1 MIIKNQCS
9 AQNEERLFLTDLVK
23 YLTFSMIL
31 SLSGIRGILLN
42 RRNITIMPTLI
53 ESMPLAVNLNF
64 PVFSV
69 YSDDMMG

>member
-1 MIIKNQCS
+1 
-9 AQNEERLFLTDLVK
+9 
-23 YLTFSMIL
+23 MIL
-31 SLSGIRGILLN
+31 SLSGIRGILSN

-64 PVFSV
+64 PVFPV